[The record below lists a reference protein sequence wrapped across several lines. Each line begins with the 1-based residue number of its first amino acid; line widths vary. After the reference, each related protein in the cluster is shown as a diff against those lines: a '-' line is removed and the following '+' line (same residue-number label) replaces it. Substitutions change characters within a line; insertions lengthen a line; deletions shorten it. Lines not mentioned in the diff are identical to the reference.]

1 MRMRAGTLMASLLSA
16 IALIAPAPPAVAA
29 GMPTRGFVFDSNGNT
44 FSAFD
49 PGTNTITDRVGIGI
63 GVSGLAVRPDGEEV
77 WFSDFF
83 GGRIAVLAT
92 ATHRVVATIT
102 AGRPSA
108 PAFTPDSRTAYV
120 ATTRPTAVI
129 AIDTASRQVTA
140 VIPLPDEPHNLAVSP
155 DGARVYVGTDAAAV
169 LSRNVVVIDTAT
181 NQIVGRVPMPQNRS
195 NHDVYVTP
203 DSRFALLDGGDVI
216 DTRTLTVGRTMNWR
230 FRASDVAFTPDS
242 RAAYAVDFCGAAEL
256 GVVRLWDLGT
266 GQLLDTTLTGGSPT
280 SVALTSDGSR
290 LYVVLGE
297 VGGIAVIDTAT
308 KQRLDTFGLDGPN
321 HVPLLG
327 QVELSETA
335 PAPQGPGQRFAPV
348 SNPSRICIH

>member
-1 MRMRAGTLMASLLSA
+1 MAALLSA
-16 IALIAPAPPAVAA
+16 IVLIAPTPPAAAA
-29 GMPTRGFVFDSNGNT
+29 GTPTRGFVFDGNGNT

-49 PGTNTITDRVGIGI
+49 PGTNAITNRVGIGI
-63 GVSGLAVRPDGEEV
+63 DVSGLAVRPDGKEV
-77 WFSDFF
+77 WFTDFF
-83 GGRIAVLAT
+83 GDRIAVLAT
-92 ATHRVVATIT
+92 ATHRVVATIK
-102 AGRPSA
+102 AGQPSA

-120 ATTRPTAVI
+120 ATTQPTTVT
-129 AIDTASRQVTA
+129 AIDTASRRVTA

-155 DGARVYVGTDAAAV
+155 DGARVYVGTDAVNV
-169 LSRNVVVIDTAT
+169 LSRNVVVIDIAS

-203 DSRFALLDGGDVI
+203 NSRFAVLDGGDVI
-216 DTRTLTVGRTMNWR
+216 DTRTLTVVRTMNWR

-242 RAAYAVDFCGAAEL
+242 RAAYAVDFCGALEL
-256 GVVRLWDLGT
+256 GAVRLWDLGT
-266 GQLLDTTLTGGSPT
+266 GQLLDTALTGGSPI

-290 LYVVLGE
+290 LYIALGE
-297 VGGIAVIDTAT
+297 VGGIAVIDAVT

-335 PAPQGPGQRFAPV
+335 PAPQRPGQRFAPV
-348 SNPSRICIH
+348 SNPSGICIH